1 MRRNLDLQQQ
11 KKLTQILCGSAFNNL
26 NAMKTWNVKP
36 PQKMSFSQ
44 SAAASIGAIFL
55 LATLRKSM
63 PGKLREAIPY
73 QGDVF
78 SSKYCIVSGW
88 VFKYMYIL
96 RVWLTM
102 KGCKTHTHMFI
113 ALLLF
118 LADSFPK
125 IMLFWLCYLLSP
137 SYSKLP
143 GGILPGA
150 KAELTDCPV
159 SRKRASIKHW
169 PLKTHLASFNICSA

>member
-1 MRRNLDLQQQ
+1 
-11 KKLTQILCGSAFNNL
+11 
-26 NAMKTWNVKP
+26 MKTWNVKP

-55 LATLRKSM
+55 LATLRIIYVLQTK
-63 PGKLREAIPY
+63 ETIPY
-73 QGDVF
+73 QTDVF
-78 SSKYCIVSGW
+78 LKYCIVSGW

-118 LADSFPK
+118 LADSFPNK
-125 IMLFWLCYLLSP
+125 MLLWLCYLLSP